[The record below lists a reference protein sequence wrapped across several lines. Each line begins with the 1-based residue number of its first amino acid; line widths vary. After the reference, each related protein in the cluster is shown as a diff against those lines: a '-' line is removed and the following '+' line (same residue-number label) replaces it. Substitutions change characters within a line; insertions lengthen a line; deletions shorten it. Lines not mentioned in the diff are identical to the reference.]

1 MRGHHNIAMSGE
13 INYYTLQLIDLNKET
28 EYQENKNSR
37 EIIYV
42 KRQLIV
48 FILNT
53 MVFSIL
59 GLILSFIINY
69 TNIGIIYYISLSV
82 FSIAVYMILPKVT
95 KYLSNLLLFY
105 TVIII
110 FCYTIYTS
118 RNESLQPTGLIFVLG
133 LVAGLNH
140 SFIYITMIMIILSV
154 MMHIF
159 FSYINEEDIIN
170 QTGYVRHFGTIVWIF
185 TSLVWSSYV
194 YVQEL

>member
-118 RNESLQPTGLIFVLG
+118 RNESL
-133 LVAGLNH
+133 
-140 SFIYITMIMIILSV
+140 
-154 MMHIF
+154 
-159 FSYINEEDIIN
+159 
-170 QTGYVRHFGTIVWIF
+170 
-185 TSLVWSSYV
+185 
-194 YVQEL
+194 